1 VIRLLVADGRAAV
14 AIAERECP
22 DVILMD
28 LEMPVMDGVEAT
40 RRIRSAHCR
49 TRIVVLTAFADRE
62 RIATDA
68 GACGYLLKDAEPE
81 ALVRGIR
88 AAAGADSSLTPG
100 P

>member
-1 VIRLLVADGRAAV
+1 V

-49 TRIVVLTAFADRE
+49 TRIVVLTAFADPE
-62 RIATDA
+62 RIATALDA